1 MAGLASFFTVTPP
14 VTPDAASGS
23 AGSRFLD
30 ALRAGDLDGATSLL
44 PSDATLRVADVNR
57 SWTGPQQISAFL
69 KRGLADHP
77 EAAYQAHTRHIGRGA
92 VIDDARLV
100 GLLPGTRAGET
111 AEVPTQVTVRE
122 RDGEIGTIHVW
133 IPPIFLSALQGAH
146 VDALEMSVAQMT
158 VSLRPLNDPSLETIQ
173 LAAPKPV
180 SLPKPAAAAPVVEEE
195 PRHGRRGLL
204 ALLLVLLL
212 AIGGGAFA
220 YMNANKDSGGPPVA
234 KPTPSSPLSSP
245 TLPKPTK
252 ATKPPKPTKTAKPTV
267 TLSANLAFG
276 SDSATL
282 SSAAKNAIVRL
293 ADKARRNKVTG
304 TIEVDGYTDSVGSAA
319 HGLTLSRKR
328 ASAVAGLLRSELS
341 GLDITVISRGYGEAN
356 PVASNATAAGRA
368 KNRRVEIFLPDQ

>member
-1 MAGLASFFTVTPP
+1 VTPP
-14 VTPDAASGS
+14 VTPDAASES

-30 ALRAGDLDGATSLL
+30 ALRAGDVDGATSLL
-44 PSDATLRVADVNR
+44 PADATLRIADVTR
-57 SWTGPQQISAFL
+57 TWTGPEQISAFL
-69 KRGLADHP
+69 KRGIRDHP

-100 GLLPGTRAGET
+100 GVLAGSRPGET

-122 RDGEIGTIHVW
+122 REGEVGSIHVW

-158 VSLRPLNDPSLETIQ
+158 VSLRPLNDPSLTTIQ

-180 SLPKPAAAAPVVEEE
+180 SIPKPATAAPAAAEE
-195 PRHGRRGLL
+195 PRRGRRGLL
-204 ALLLVLLL
+204 VLLLVLLL
-212 AIGGGAFA
+212 AIGGGAYA
-220 YMNANKDSGGPPVA
+220 YMSSTKSNGGPPQA
-234 KPTPSSPLSSP
+234 KPSPTTPISTPSR
-245 TLPKPTK
+245 PKPTK
-252 ATKPPKPTKTAKPTV
+252 TTKPPKPTKTAKPTI

-276 SDSATL
+276 SDSAQL
-282 SSAAKNAIVRL
+282 SSAARSAIVQL
-293 ADKARRNKVTG
+293 ATKARRHKVTG

-319 HGLTLSRKR
+319 HGLALSRKR
-328 ASAVAGLLRSELS
+328 ASAVAALLRSALS
-341 GLDITVISRGYGEAN
+341 GLDITVISKGYGEAN

>member
-1 MAGLASFFTVTPP
+1 VTPP
-14 VTPDAASGS
+14 VTPDAASES

-30 ALRAGDLDGATSLL
+30 ALRAGDVDGATSLL
-44 PSDATLRVADVNR
+44 PADATLRIADVTR
-57 SWTGPQQISAFL
+57 TWTGPEQISAFL
-69 KRGLADHP
+69 KRGIRDHP

-100 GLLPGTRAGET
+100 GVLAGSRPGET
-111 AEVPTQVTVRE
+111 AEVPTQLTVRDRE
-122 RDGEIGTIHVW
+122 GEVGSIHVW

-146 VDALEMSVAQMT
+146 VDAQEMSVAQMT
-158 VSLRPLNDPSLETIQ
+158 VSLRPLNDPSLTTIQ

-180 SLPKPAAAAPVVEEE
+180 AIPKPAAVAPVVVEE
-195 PRHGRRGLL
+195 PRRGRRGLL
-204 ALLLVLLL
+204 VLALILLLL
-212 AIGGGAFA
+212 IGGGAFA
-220 YMNANKDSGGPPVA
+220 YMNASKDSGPPQA
-234 KPTPSSPLSSP
+234 TPSPTPPSSKP

-252 ATKPPKPTKTAKPTV
+252 TTKPNKPSHTVKPTV

-276 SDSATL
+276 IDSAQL
-282 SSAAKNAIVRL
+282 SSAARRAIIQL

-319 HGLTLSRKR
+319 HGLALSRKR
-328 ASAVAGLLRSELS
+328 ASAVAALLRSELS
-341 GLDITVISRGYGEAN
+341 GLDITVISKGNGEAN

>member
-1 MAGLASFFTVTPP
+1 MTPP

-44 PSDATLRVADVNR
+44 PAGATLRVADVNR
-57 SWTGPQQISAFL
+57 SWTGPEQISAFL

-100 GLLPGTRAGET
+100 GLLPGTRPGET

-122 RDGEIGTIHVW
+122 RDGEIGSIHVW
-133 IPPIFLSALQGAH
+133 IPPIFLSALQGAQ

-173 LAAPKPV
+173 LAPPKPV
-180 SLPKPAAAAPVVEEE
+180 SLPKPVAAAPAAAEE
-195 PRHGRRGLL
+195 PRRGRRGLL
-204 ALLLVLLL
+204 VLLLVLLL

-220 YMNANKDSGGPPVA
+220 YMNANKDDGGPPQA
-234 KPTPSSPLSSP
+234 KPTKPLSTP

-252 ATKPPKPTKTAKPTV
+252 ATKPAKPTKTVKPTV

-276 SDSATL
+276 IDSAKL
-282 SSAAKNAIVRL
+282 SSAARL
-293 ADKARRNKVTG
+293 AIIQLAEKARRGKVTG
-304 TIEVDGYTDSVGSAA
+304 VIEVDGYTDSVGSAA

-328 ASAVAGLLRSELS
+328 ASAVADLLRSQLS
-341 GLDITVISRGYGEAN
+341 GLDITVISKGYGEAN
-356 PVASNATAAGRA
+356 PVASNKTAAGRA